1 MNQAEIEGFFRSL
14 DLETEE
20 KRAALRFEPLLTE
33 ERTQVQVITTDSTQ
47 QMIDPE
53 IHENA

>member
-1 MNQAEIEGFFRSL
+1 
-14 DLETEE
+14 
-20 KRAALRFEPLLTE
+20 LRFEPLLTE